1 MSQSQLGLGLEDVVV
16 MHWKWDC
23 AWVSLASR
31 HKKYWWGAWP
41 SWQSESRVPGT
52 ELISINT
59 VRQPRNGLQQVSRD
73 EL

>member
-1 MSQSQLGLGLEDVVV
+1 MMSQPQLGLGLEDVVV

-31 HKKYWWGAWP
+31 HKKCWRGAWP
-41 SWQSESRVPGT
+41 WQLEIRVPGT
-52 ELISINT
+52 ELMSINT
-59 VRQPRNGLQQVSRD
+59 VHQPRNGLQQVSRD